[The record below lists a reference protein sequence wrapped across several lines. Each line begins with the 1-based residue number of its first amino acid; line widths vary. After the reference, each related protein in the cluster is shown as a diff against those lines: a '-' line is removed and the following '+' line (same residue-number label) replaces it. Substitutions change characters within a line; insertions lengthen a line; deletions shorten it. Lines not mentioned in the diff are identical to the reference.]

1 MQTTPTHA
9 AHNSTIST
17 SPVTL
22 GKSPVGV
29 HFSSTVS
36 SGETEPEVVP
46 TVSPVIIGNKGLD
59 PRRTLNE
66 IPATP
71 PPTLPVSSAHSTPP
85 MKGNIISN
93 HILYNPKLFRTCCLI
108 FPPAPCHY
116 PSTRAAKLSRLSFI
130 SCTHEI
136 IAFFAECSF

>member
-17 SPVTL
+17 SPVTV

-93 HILYNPKLFRTCCLI
+93 HTLYNPKLFRTCCLI